1 MFNDFFRFI
10 FAAKPTKGLSKTMKP
25 SRLPTQK
32 NFDMRESRPKI
43 KLTDKE
49 EEIMLI
55 FWQNGPLFVKEIME
69 LLPDPKPHVN
79 TISTFVR
86 ALEAKGYV
94 THEAVSGYYRY
105 FAAKPI
111 EEYRRRTGGEMIS
124 NYFNNSY
131 KEAVCSLVDNE
142 EFSAEELRE
151 LLEMIET
158 KSAANKK

>member
-25 SRLPTQK
+25 SRLPTKK

-79 TISTFVR
+79 TISEGV
-86 ALEAKGYV
+86 
-94 THEAVSGYYRY
+94 
-105 FAAKPI
+105 
-111 EEYRRRTGGEMIS
+111 
-124 NYFNNSY
+124 
-131 KEAVCSLVDNE
+131 
-142 EFSAEELRE
+142 
-151 LLEMIET
+151 
-158 KSAANKK
+158 